1 MQKELVLELSPEDA
15 SHETYYKPF
24 IIKKLRISEDRI
36 RYIKIVRKSIDARRQ
51 RIRINMAFLVYIDEL
66 PLAGTKWQPNWQNVE
81 KCREVI
87 IIGSGPA
94 GMFAALRL
102 IELGIR
108 PLIIERGKS
117 VEERMVDIRILE
129 KSHQLNPNSN
139 YCFGE
144 GGAGTFSDGKIYTR
158 AKKRGD
164 HNKILEILHFHGA
177 DETILYET
185 HPHIGSDRL
194 PLIVTGIRKTILDAG
209 GKIFFNTRVSDIVL
223 TNDRITG
230 VLTDRNEKLNAD
242 AVILATG
249 HSARDI
255 YHLLYSRGIKLETKP
270 FAMGVRVEHP
280 QELIN
285 YVQYHGQKSVYLPA
299 ATYNVVQQI
308 SGRGVYSFCMCPGG
322 QIVPASTAPE
332 EIVVNGMSNS
342 KRNSPFANSG
352 LVVQVIPADHKEFE
366 SYEGLAALKL
376 QENFEKD
383 AYEAS
388 NQSQVAPAQRII
400 DFIQNKSSSTLP
412 ENSYV
417 PGIVS
422 SPMHQ
427 WMPGFIVHSLQ
438 VAFKEIDKRMHGFI
452 SKDAVML
459 GVESRTSSPV
469 RIPRNPATGEHIHIR
484 GLFPCGEGS
493 GYAGGIIS
501 SAVDGEQAANHCMR
515 YLENLE

>member
-1 MQKELVLELSPEDA
+1 MQKEIVLELTPEDA
-15 SHETYYKPF
+15 SHETYYKPL
-24 IIKKLRISEDRI
+24 IIKKLRISEERI
-36 RYIKIVRKSIDARRQ
+36 RYIKTVRKSIDARRR
-51 RIRINMAFLVYIDEL
+51 RIRINMAFRVFIDEF
-66 PLAGTKWQPNWQNVE
+66 PSDDMKWQPRWQNVE
-81 KCREVI
+81 KSREVI
-87 IIGSGPA
+87 IIGAGPA
-94 GMFAALRL
+94 GMSASLRL

-108 PLIIERGKS
+108 PIIIERGKP
-117 VEERMVDIRILE
+117 VEDRMADIQILE
-129 KSHQLNPNSN
+129 KNHQLDPDSN

-164 HNKILEILHFHGA
+164 HNKILEILHYHGA

-194 PLIVTGIRKTILDAG
+194 PLIVKGIRKTILDAG
-209 GKIFFNTRVSDIVL
+209 GKILFNTRVSDIVL
-223 TNDRITG
+223 ANDRITG
-230 VLTDRNEKLNAD
+230 VLTGRNEKLSAD

-255 YHLLYSRGIKLETKP
+255 YHLLNRRGIKLESKP

-285 YVQYHGQKSVYLPA
+285 YVQYHGQKSAFLPA
-299 ATYNVVQQI
+299 ATYNVAQQI
-308 SGRGVYSFCMCPGG
+308 EGRGVYSFCMCPGG
-322 QIVPASTAPE
+322 RIVQASTSPQ
-332 EIVVNGMSNS
+332 EIVINGMSNS
-342 KRNSPFANSG
+342 QRNSPFANSG
-352 LVVQVIPADHKEFE
+352 LVVQVLPADHKKFE
-366 SYEGLAALKL
+366 SYKGLAALKL

-383 AYEAS
+383 AYAAS
-388 NQSQVAPAQRII
+388 NQPQVAPAQRII

-412 ENSYV
+412 ETSYI

-427 WMPGFIVHSLQ
+427 WMPGYMVYSLQ
-438 VAFKEIDKRMHGFI
+438 LALKEIDKVMHGFI

-469 RIPRNPATGEHIHIR
+469 RIPRNPDTGEHIHIR

-501 SAVDGEQAANHCMR
+501 SAVDGDQAADKCMQ
-515 YLENLE
+515 YLEKRN